1 MNQLKEGIDYYT
13 LDDGRLVFTSEYH
26 LKRGYCCSRGCKHCP
41 YDYINVP
48 DVKRALL
55 LKERKQNEQPKGK

>member
-1 MNQLKEGIDYYT
+1 MNQLKEGVDYYI
-13 LDDGRLVFTSEYH
+13 LSDGRLVFTSVYH

-48 DVKRALL
+48 AVKRDRLL
-55 LKERKQNEQPKGK
+55 RDRKQDEQQEGE